1 MHEPLAIVDG
11 IVEGRTG
18 RDLLRHVVP
27 LRTVRDTSAHKG
39 GEHLAKTAIISVD
52 GHVKASRAEY
62 RDYLPSQYLDEYD
75 EQVKAAEQAETP
87 DAGNLHPDLVPDHQW
102 DSDLRLESLERI
114 GVVAEVL
121 FPNGQP
127 FQLNPLDDHPRA
139 ASPELAEAGRQAYN
153 RWLADFCAREPE
165 RRRGQMQT
173 SFADVG
179 RAITDVRWA
188 KEHGLGGIML
198 PELTPESR
206 AFVDP
211 ELDPVWAACQEAD
224 LPISAHGGASL
235 PDYGP
240 AGFAAMVAVMAE
252 NAFFSNRSL
261 WMLISGGV
269 FDRFP
274 DLRVSYV
281 ETQAYLLVAALQ
293 HLDSMA
299 NPAGDWM
306 GFARTMNREQ
316 TTDRLGTEYLGRNVF
331 VGISPF
337 SSVQITMD
345 DLVGKDAAGRS
356 LPGAH
361 IGVDAA
367 MFGVDYPQY
376 ESIFERSMTEV
387 AALVTTPGV
396 TDTDVRKILLDNAAK
411 VYGFDLEALQPH
423 IDRVGFE
430 LDEVRA
436 GAADS
441 TRAVPQETKAP
452 VMRSSLARA
461 GVSR

>member
-1 MHEPLAIVDG
+1 MANTAIV
-11 IVEGRTG
+11 
-18 RDLLRHVVP
+18 
-27 LRTVRDTSAHKG
+27 
-39 GEHLAKTAIISVD
+39 SVD
-52 GHVKASRAEY
+52 GHVKASRSEY
-62 RDYLPSQYLDEYD
+62 RGYLAKQYLDVYN
-75 EQVKAAEQAETP
+75 EQVKAAEAAEIP
-87 DAGNLHPDLVPDHQW
+87 DAGNLHPDLDPEQQW
-102 DSDLRLESLERI
+102 DSDARVASLERI

-139 ASPELAEAGRQAYN
+139 ATPELADAGREAYN

-173 SFADVG
+173 SFLDIDQAVKDVH
-179 RAITDVRWA
+179 WA

-211 ELDPVWAACQEAD
+211 ELDPIWAACQETD
-224 LPISAHGGASL
+224 LPISAHGGASF

-274 DLRVSYV
+274 ALRVSYV
-281 ETQAYLLVAALQ
+281 ETQAYLMVAALQ

-306 GFARTMNREQ
+306 GFARTMDREE
-316 TTDRLGTEYLGRNVF
+316 TTDRLGSEYLGRNVF
-331 VGISPF
+331 VGVSPF
-337 SSVQITMD
+337 SQVQLSMA
-345 DLVGKDAAGRS
+345 DLIGKDADGRA
-356 LPGAH
+356 LPGGH
-361 IGVDAA
+361 IGTDAA

-376 ESIFERSMTEV
+376 ESIFQRTMGEV
-387 AALVTTPGV
+387 ANLVATPGV
-396 TDTDVRKILLDNAAK
+396 TDSDARKILLENAVA
-411 VYGFDLEALQPH
+411 VYGFDMTSLQPH

-430 LDEVRA
+430 LAEVRA
-436 GAADS
+436 DAAELS
-441 TRAVPQETKAP
+441 HAAQHETKAP
-452 VMRSSLARA
+452 MMRSSLARA

>member
-1 MHEPLAIVDG
+1 M
-11 IVEGRTG
+11 
-18 RDLLRHVVP
+18 
-27 LRTVRDTSAHKG
+27 
-39 GEHLAKTAIISVD
+39 AKTAIISVD
-52 GHVKASRAEY
+52 GHVKAARTEY
-62 RDYLPSQYLDEYD
+62 REYLPKQYLERYD
-75 EQVKAAEQAETP
+75 EQVTAAEEAELP
-87 DAGNLHPDLVPDHQW
+87 DAGNLHPDLVPAVQW
-102 DSDLRLESLERI
+102 DSDLRTENLERI

-139 ASPELAEAGRQAYN
+139 ASPELGEAGRQAYN
-153 RWLADFCAREPE
+153 RWLADFCARAPE

-173 SFADVG
+173 SFLDIDRAVDDVH
-179 RAITDVRWA
+179 WA

-211 ELDPVWAACQEAD
+211 ELDPIWAACQETN

-281 ETQAYLLVAALQ
+281 ETQAYLMVAALQ
-293 HLDSMA
+293 HLDSMV

-306 GFARTMNREQ
+306 GFARTMNREE
-316 TTDRLGTEYLGRNVF
+316 TTERFASEYLGTNVF

-337 SSVQITMD
+337 SPVQIAMD
-345 DLVGKDAAGRS
+345 DLVGKDAEGE
-356 LPGAH
+356 LPGVH

-367 MFGVDYPQY
+367 MFGVDYPQF
-376 ESIFERSMTEV
+376 ESIFERSTSEV
-387 AALVTTPGV
+387 ATLVTTPGV
-396 TDTDVRKILLDNAAK
+396 TDADARKILLENAAR
-411 VYGFDLEALQPH
+411 VYDFDVEALQPH

-436 GAADS
+436 DAGEL
-441 TRAVPQETKAP
+441 TRTTPHAIKAP
-452 VMRSSLARA
+452 LMRSSLARA
-461 GVSR
+461 TGTT

>member
-1 MHEPLAIVDG
+1 V
-11 IVEGRTG
+11 
-18 RDLLRHVVP
+18 
-27 LRTVRDTSAHKG
+27 
-39 GEHLAKTAIISVD
+39 AKTAIISVD
-52 GHVKASRAEY
+52 GHVKAARTEY
-62 RDYLPSQYLDEYD
+62 REYLPRQYVERYD
-75 EQVKAAEQAETP
+75 EQVKAAEEAELP
-87 DAGNLHPDLVPDHQW
+87 DAGNLHPDLVPAVQW
-102 DSDLRLESLERI
+102 DSDLRTENLERI

-153 RWLADFCAREPE
+153 RWLADFCARAPE

-173 SFADVG
+173 SFLDVD
-179 RAITDVRWA
+179 RAVDDVHWA

-211 ELDPVWAACQEAD
+211 ELDPIWAACQETR
-224 LPISAHGGASL
+224 LPISAHGGASI

-240 AGFAAMVAVMAE
+240 AGFAAMVTVMAE

-281 ETQAYLLVAALQ
+281 ETQAYLMVAALQ
-293 HLDSMA
+293 HLDSMV

-306 GFARTMNREQ
+306 GFARTMNREE
-316 TTDRLGTEYLGRNVF
+316 TTERFASEYLGTNVF

-337 SSVQITMD
+337 SPVQIAMD
-345 DLVGKDAAGRS
+345 DLVGKDAEGE
-356 LPGAH
+356 LPGVH
-361 IGVDAA
+361 LGVDAA
-367 MFGVDYPQY
+367 MFGVDYPQF
-376 ESIFERSMTEV
+376 ESIFERSRSEV
-387 AALVTTPGV
+387 ATLVTTPGV
-396 TDTDVRKILLDNAAK
+396 TDADARKILFENAAR
-411 VYGFDLEALQPH
+411 VYNFDVEALQPH

-436 GAADS
+436 DAAEL
-441 TRAVPQETKAP
+441 TRTSPHTIKAP
-452 VMRSSLARA
+452 LMRSSLARA
-461 GVSR
+461 TGTT

>member
-1 MHEPLAIVDG
+1 V
-11 IVEGRTG
+11 
-18 RDLLRHVVP
+18 
-27 LRTVRDTSAHKG
+27 
-39 GEHLAKTAIISVD
+39 AKTAIISVD
-52 GHVKASRAEY
+52 GHVKASRSEY
-62 RDYLPSQYLDEYD
+62 RDYLPKQYLEAYD
-75 EQVKAAEQAETP
+75 AQVVAAERAELP
-87 DAGNLHPDLVPDHQW
+87 DAGNLHPDLPLDVQW
-102 DSDLRLESLERI
+102 DSDLRIANLERI

-139 ASPELAEAGRQAYN
+139 ASPELAKVGRDAYN
-153 RWLADFCAREPE
+153 RWLADFCARSPE
-165 RRRGQMQT
+165 RRRGQVQT
-173 SFADVG
+173 SFLDADKAV
-179 RAITDVRWA
+179 RDVHWA
-188 KEHGLGGIML
+188 AEHGLGGIML
-198 PELTPESR
+198 PELTAEAR

-211 ELDPVWAACQEAD
+211 ELDPIWAACVD
-224 LPISAHGGASL
+224 TGMPLSAHGGASL

-240 AGFAAMVAVMAE
+240 AGFAAMLSVMAE

-293 HLDSMA
+293 HLDSMV

-316 TTDRLGTEYLGRNVF
+316 TTERFASEYLGRNVF
-331 VGISPF
+331 VGVSPF
-337 SSVQITMD
+337 SSVQISMD
-345 DLVGKDAAGRS
+345 DLVGKDAAGEP
-356 LPGAH
+356 LPSVS

-376 ESIFERSMTEV
+376 ESIFERTMGEV
-387 AALVTTPGV
+387 AILVATPGV
-396 TDTDVRKILLDNAAK
+396 TEDDARRILFENAAD
-411 VYGFDLEALQPH
+411 VYHFDLEALQPH
-423 IDRVGFE
+423 VERIGFE
-430 LDEVRA
+430 LADVRS
-436 GAADS
+436 GAADF
-441 TRAVPQETKAP
+441 TRTMSHETKVP

-461 GVSR
+461 SSSP

>member
-1 MHEPLAIVDG
+1 M
-11 IVEGRTG
+11 
-18 RDLLRHVVP
+18 
-27 LRTVRDTSAHKG
+27 
-39 GEHLAKTAIISVD
+39 AKTAIVSVD
-52 GHVKASRAEY
+52 GHVKASRTEY
-62 RDYLPSQYLDEYD
+62 RDYLPQQYLDAYD
-75 EQVKAAEQAETP
+75 EQVKAAEEAELP
-87 DAGNLHPDLVPDHQW
+87 DAGNLHPDLAPEQQW
-102 DSDLRLESLERI
+102 DSDLRIASLEEV

-139 ASPELAEAGRQAYN
+139 ATPELAEAGRQAYN
-153 RWLADFCAREPE
+153 RWLVDFCARAPE

-173 SFADVG
+173 SFSDIDKAVSDVH
-179 RAITDVRWA
+179 WA

-198 PELTPESR
+198 PELTRDSR

-211 ELDPVWAACQEAD
+211 ELDPIWAACQETD
-224 LPISAHGGASL
+224 LPISAHGGASF

-240 AGFAAMVAVMAE
+240 AGFAAMIAAMSE

-281 ETQAYLLVAALQ
+281 ETQAYLMVAALQ

-306 GFARTMNREQ
+306 GFARTMNREE
-316 TTDRLGTEYLGRNVF
+316 TIDRLGTEYLGRNVF
-331 VGISPF
+331 VGVSPF
-337 SSVQITMD
+337 SPVQLSMD
-345 DLVGKDAAGRS
+345 DLLGKDAEGRP

-361 IGVDAA
+361 IGTDAA

-376 ESIFERSMTEV
+376 ESIFERTMSEV
-387 AALVTTPGV
+387 ARLVTTPGL
-396 TDTDVRKILLDNAAK
+396 TDADAKKILLENAVA
-411 VYGFDLEALQPH
+411 VYGFDAAALQPH
-423 IDRVGFE
+423 IDRVGFD
-430 LDEVRA
+430 LDDVRA
-436 GAADS
+436 DAAELM
-441 TRAVPQETKAP
+441 RAAEHETKAP
-452 VMRSSLARA
+452 MMRSALARA
-461 GVSR
+461 EVAG